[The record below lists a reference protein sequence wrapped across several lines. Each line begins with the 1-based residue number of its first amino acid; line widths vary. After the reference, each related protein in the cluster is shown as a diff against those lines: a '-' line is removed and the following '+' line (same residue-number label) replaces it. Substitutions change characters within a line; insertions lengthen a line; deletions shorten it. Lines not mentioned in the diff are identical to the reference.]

1 MPATQKEKT
10 VTDEQVDKAYGIM
23 ARIVRDYGDA
33 YLPIFKRLHEEREAR
48 KAKGDLRNIALQIA
62 ECLDSI

>member
-10 VTDEQVDKAYGIM
+10 VTDEQVDKAYSIM

-33 YLPIFKRLHEEREAR
+33 YLPVFKRLHEEKEAR
-48 KAKGDLRNIALQIA
+48 KANFDLRNIALDVARQ
-62 ECLDSI
+62 CLII